1 MQSEP
6 SAPRSTNYLMKM
18 SKDGDTK
25 YFVFTY
31 EMRYG
36 IHSPEAFKK
45 QLKDNPI
52 AQQLMAQGYSYPD
65 MISGIPDDIDAAI
78 EQNAEMAKAY
88 EPRKSEFPSQY
99 YDAIKS
105 IKRYTNLKDLMS
117 KVNIEK

>member
-6 SAPRSTNYLMKM
+6 SAPRSINYLMKM

-45 QLKDNPI
+45 QLKDNPT
-52 AQQLMAQGYSYPD
+52 AQKLLAQGYSHPD

-78 EQNAEMAKAY
+78 EKQKEMAKNY
-88 EPRKSEFPSQY
+88 ESRKNEFPAQY

>member
-31 EMRYG
+31 DMRYG

-45 QLKDNPI
+45 QLTDNPT
-52 AQQLMAQGYSYPD
+52 AQRLMSQGYSQP
-65 MISGIPDDIDAAI
+65 IAVSNIPGDVDAAI
-78 EQNAEMAKAY
+78 EKQKEMAKNY
-88 EPRKSEFPSQY
+88 ESRKNEFPAQY

-105 IKRYTNLKDLMS
+105 IKRYADLKDLMS